1 MPETRAAADA
11 VEPYKL
17 SEIFSIISEYDGN
30 PIFLNTFI
38 TSCTTASNMAVGNQ
52 VALLVLHIKNKL
64 RGRAA
69 ELVNSRNPVSWD
81 DIRNLLETHFG
92 DSRDLSSLIQDLQRL
107 RQMPNESPLTFAAR
121 LQTHEAKMHAAI
133 NKQNLTAKEKTAQ
146 ISLID
151 SMVLNSL
158 LTGVEPRIGQILRAS
173 DPDDIITAISRI
185 KRELQLNHFESQKFS
200 GTRNIPTQVTSQV
213 RKPPTPT
220 KQCSFCRRPGH
231 SFNECITR
239 QRQASQNSQQNSNF
253 RPNPFTQ
260 TQYNRFPQQ
269 GPSQQQNRPSTSGAN
284 APFNNNSNRPPNF
297 FKQQRTHHLNQSNY
311 HNHFDYE
318 DYDSGYETGHPQQ
331 NFFYD
336 EYYDENT
343 QHNFNTSPVPNQ
355 DYFNNHDQTNLLE
368 NGANFHTPPP
378 QTAPPDTQIE
388 AIQTQFQVMNLE
400 PNFNPN
406 LNFPEQNFI

>member
-1 MPETRAAADA
+1 MPETRAAAEA

-17 SEIFSIISEYDGN
+17 SEIFSIIPEYDGN
-30 PIFLNTFI
+30 QIFLNTFI
-38 TSCTTASNMAVGNQ
+38 TSCTTAFSMAVGNQ
-52 VALLVLHIKNKL
+52 TPLLVLHIKNKL

-107 RQMPNESPLTFAAR
+107 RQTPNESPLTFAAR

-185 KRELQLNHFESQKFS
+185 KRELQLNHFESQKLF
-200 GTRNIPTQVTSQV
+200 GTRNIPTQV

-239 QRQASQNSQQNSNF
+239 QRQASQTSQQNYNF
-253 RPNPFTQ
+253 RPNPSTQ
-260 TQYNRFPQQ
+260 TQFNRFPQQ
-269 GPSQQQNRPSTSGAN
+269 SSSQQQNRPSTSGTS

-297 FKQQRTHHLNQSNY
+297 FKQQRAHHLNQSIH
-311 HNHFDYE
+311 HNHFDYD
-318 DYDSGYETGHPQQ
+318 DYDSGYETGHLQQ
-331 NFFYD
+331 NAYYD
-336 EYYDENT
+336 EYSDENA
-343 QHNFNTSPVPNQ
+343 QYNSNPSLFPNQ
-355 DYFNNHDQTNLLE
+355 DYFNNHDQSNLLE
-368 NGANFHTPPP
+368 NSANFHTPPP
-378 QTAPPDTQIE
+378 QMAPPDTQIE
-388 AIQTQFQVMNLE
+388 ALQTQFQIMNLE